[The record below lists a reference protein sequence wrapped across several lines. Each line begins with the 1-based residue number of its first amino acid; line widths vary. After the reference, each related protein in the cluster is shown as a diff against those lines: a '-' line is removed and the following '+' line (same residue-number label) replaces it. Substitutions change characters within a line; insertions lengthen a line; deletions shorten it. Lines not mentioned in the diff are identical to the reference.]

1 MSLPEARFVFLR
13 ATPSLPDRVNQEAPI
28 QAKIAT
34 SKKKIHR
41 NSLITPFGIFSH
53 ALRGGRIKP
62 QSRSMSKPNDIH
74 CLLVA

>member
-34 SKKKIHR
+34 SKKKSIE
-41 NSLITPFGIFSH
+41 T
-53 ALRGGRIKP
+53 
-62 QSRSMSKPNDIH
+62 
-74 CLLVA
+74 V